1 MKRLIVALFAA
12 IVVQSSIAQTI
23 GEAFY
28 IYRNDGMINTFFRS
42 EIDSMTYSYYDVD
55 GVRYEEIVTQVVHTP
70 DSTYRIPLA
79 VIDSVGFVTPETRYQ
94 PGVIKLEG
102 NIRNYIIGS
111 DSLTVFFRIDTPSD
125 LLPKVGDKLVTT
137 EMSETFVGGFLGQVE
152 TREQRGDTIALGCSR
167 IGLEE
172 AFECFYYSTNGEY
185 QNDANHAGSRGNYK
199 YYAPDP
205 FVYSYTSFLN
215 ANIKA
220 ADVPFKF
227 SPKLDVTIAPSML
240 GKGSIIVDPI
250 KGIVVSMDIKHHTT
264 FMEDWAFTGALEA
277 SHDFPAI
284 HFPVYVIMPLVWI
297 YGELGAFVRTE
308 GKLAIEQQWKQ
319 SLSYNI
325 HYEVSYNPI
334 LTIMTPMPRL
344 KIYGVNLSSEHDG
357 QCMVDGY
364 GAGGVYGEL
373 GIEVLSKDIISTA
386 FRFEYGSKL
395 GGNAILSNSDGK
407 SALVSPSIYEKFN
420 SAKLYLDHFCKLGL
434 QSILMPAGKADI
446 NVVEGEWNLAKFKL
460 VPDFSNTILTRDT
473 SNPYLLNASTT
484 ASGGSLFTSNLGFC
498 LLEGDSKDGIAT
510 VNYNKYF
517 SGTIKYNDSFEIPSL
532 KKTYKVYPTVDI
544 LGLGFPMLALP
555 SAVCLSNLFAITLDI
570 SEITDKTALANG
582 RIDGIGSAKE
592 KLTVGIGYRKK
603 GATGITLMDTSK
615 INKDGT
621 FSVLLQ
627 GLEPNTTYYYFAYII
642 VNDETNERIEGEEKE
657 FTTKVKGTEV
667 SCPDGNHPHMIDL
680 GLPSGTK
687 WACCNVGASTPEQ
700 HGGFYAWGET
710 EEKSDYI
717 LDNYKWNDGGKWCT
731 FTKYCTNDYNGK
743 VDNKTEI
750 ETSDDVAYVKWG
762 TSWRMPTKEQLQ
774 ELVNNCA
781 STWDTYNGMEGRFF
795 TGPNNNK
802 IFLPAAGYKDES
814 GLREKNE
821 YGYYWSNS
829 LNLDDNDYVY
839 DLYFCCGKGIYF
851 SDLGGRWEGHSVRPV
866 VSTSDPIPD
875 PVPTDA
881 EAYAV
886 LIDGMLTFYYD
897 DKIDDYDGNA
907 YKMVFFH
914 NEELNYSGVGYRN
927 DMPVDE
933 IKKAVFDESFKNCV
947 PTTTASMFKGWINLQ
962 EIKGIE
968 FLNTSNVDDM
978 SKMFNG
984 CSSLTN
990 INLKSFDTANV
1001 TNMTGMFNG
1010 CSSLL
1015 DIDLSCFD
1023 TSNVTDMSSMF
1034 CNCWSIRSLDLSSF
1048 NTSKVTNMYRMF
1060 CNLTSLID
1068 INLRSFITSS
1078 LVYMS
1083 YMFAQS
1089 NSLKTLDLS
1098 SFRTPNVTSFA
1109 YMFMDCSS
1117 IISIDISNF
1126 ETLKVDSFE
1135 GMFNNC
1141 TSLTT
1146 IYANGDWNKDNS
1158 IIVKDYT
1165 ETWKRELFIGC
1176 QKLSGGAG
1184 SKHSDYLMYY
1194 GDDGMYWDGLRF
1206 AHVDGGK
1213 DNPGFFTAK

>member
-12 IVVQSSIAQTI
+12 IVVQSGISQTI

-111 DSLTVFFRIDTPSD
+111 DSLTVFFRTDTPSD

-250 KGIVVSMDIKHHTT
+250 KGIVVSMDIKHQTT

-297 YGELGAFVRTE
+297 YGEFGAFVRTE

-364 GAGGVYGEL
+364 GAGGLYGEL
-373 GIEVLSKDIISTA
+373 GFEVLSKDIISTA

-395 GGNAILSNSDGK
+395 GGNAILSNSEGK
-407 SALVSPSIYEKFN
+407 SALVSPSIYEKLN
-420 SAKLYLDHFCKLGL
+420 SAKLYLDHFYKLGL
-434 QSILMPAGKADI
+434 QSILIPAVKTDVNI
-446 NVVEGEWNLAKFKL
+446 VENERNIAKFKL

-555 SAVCLSNLFAITLDI
+555 SAVCLPNLFAITLDI

-603 GATGITLMDTSK
+603 GATGISLMDASK
-615 INKDGT
+615 INKNGT

-642 VNDETNERIEGEEKE
+642 VNEETNERIEGEEKK
-657 FTTKVKGTEV
+657 FTTKKTGL
-667 SCPDGNHPHMIDL
+667 CPDDNHPHVIDL
-680 GLPSGTK
+680 GIGTK
-687 WACCNVGASTPEQ
+687 WACCNVGASSPEQ
-700 HGGFYAWGET
+700 HGGYYAWGET
-710 EEKSDYI
+710 EEKSNYI
-717 LDNYKWNDGGKWCT
+717 LGNYKWNDGGKSCT
-731 FTKYCTNDYNGK
+731 YTKYCTNDFNGN
-743 VDNKTEI
+743 VDNKTVI
-750 ETSDDVAYVKWG
+750 DPSDDVAHVRWG
-762 TSWRMPTKEQLQ
+762 TPWRMPTLDELQ
-774 ELVNNCA
+774 NLMNSCTSEW
-781 STWDTYNGMEGRFF
+781 TTYNGVEGRIF
-795 TGPNNNK
+795 TGPNGNK
-802 IFLPAAGYKDES
+802 LFLPDAGYKDSS
-814 GLREKNE
+814 GFRDDN
-821 YGYYWSNS
+821 GGTYWSRTLY
-829 LNLDDNDYVY
+829 LNDNNFA
-839 DLYFCCGKGIYF
+839 YFMYFHCGG
-851 SDLGGRWEGHSVRPV
+851 
-866 VSTSDPIPD
+866 
-875 PVPTDA
+875 
-881 EAYAV
+881 
-886 LIDGMLTFYYD
+886 
-897 DKIDDYDGNA
+897 
-907 YKMVFFH
+907 VFFH
-914 NEELNYSGVGYRN
+914 HAG
-927 DMPVDE
+927 
-933 IKKAVFDESFKNCV
+933 
-947 PTTTASMFKGWINLQ
+947 
-962 EIKGIE
+962 
-968 FLNTSNVDDM
+968 
-978 SKMFNG
+978 
-984 CSSLTN
+984 
-990 INLKSFDTANV
+990 
-1001 TNMTGMFNG
+1001 
-1010 CSSLL
+1010 
-1015 DIDLSCFD
+1015 
-1023 TSNVTDMSSMF
+1023 
-1034 CNCWSIRSLDLSSF
+1034 
-1048 NTSKVTNMYRMF
+1048 
-1060 CNLTSLID
+1060 
-1068 INLRSFITSS
+1068 LRSEG
-1078 LVYMS
+1078 
-1083 YMFAQS
+1083 
-1089 NSLKTLDLS
+1089 LS
-1098 SFRTPNVTSFA
+1098 VRAV
-1109 YMFMDCSS
+1109 
-1117 IISIDISNF
+1117 
-1126 ETLKVDSFE
+1126 
-1135 GMFNNC
+1135 
-1141 TSLTT
+1141 
-1146 IYANGDWNKDNS
+1146 
-1158 IIVKDYT
+1158 
-1165 ETWKRELFIGC
+1165 
-1176 QKLSGGAG
+1176 
-1184 SKHSDYLMYY
+1184 
-1194 GDDGMYWDGLRF
+1194 
-1206 AHVDGGK
+1206 
-1213 DNPGFFTAK
+1213 AK